1 MNDYSYTVL
10 PINGSFLDVL
20 DPGTESLRYDGLSW
34 EEAVELWRISFNQG
48 YECVIWRVVENGEAR
63 TSETAQ
69 TDKLSPVGNS
79 L

>member
-34 EEAVELWRISFNQG
+34 EEAVELCRISFNQG
-48 YECVIWRVVENGEAR
+48 
-63 TSETAQ
+63 
-69 TDKLSPVGNS
+69 
-79 L
+79 